1 MLKKR
6 LIPKLLLTKKKI
18 GNDEIDIL
26 VTTRNYNSRTSI
38 GDPLS
43 QAKIYEANLADELI
57 ILGIDSIPLDE
68 NAELIHLIKR
78 MSEQIFM
85 PLCVGGGVSNLSHFE
100 NLLNAGAD
108 KISINSVL
116 IERPEF
122 AKEAAKNFGS
132 QCVMASVDYK
142 LVDKIP
148 FIYDHKRKQLTDI
161 ELFNYAPMLV
171 DIGVG
176 EMHICNVDNDGTS
189 IGIDIITGS
198 IMNNELNIPLI
209 LSGGIGTAQDFV
221 ECFVQTNCSAIG
233 AGTYFSSQ
241 DQNPMQARS
250 HICNAKIPIRM
261 GRKFSN

>member
-6 LIPKLLLTKKKI
+6 LIPKLLLTKRKI

-26 VTTRNYNSRTSI
+26 VTTRNYDSRTSI

-68 NAELIHLIKR
+68 NSELIHLIKR

-100 NLLNAGAD
+100 DLLNAGAD
-108 KISINSVL
+108 KISINSIL
-116 IERPEF
+116 LERPEF
-122 AKEAAKNFGS
+122 VKEAAMNFGS
-132 QCVMASVDYK
+132 QCVVASIDYK

-148 FIYDHKRKQLTDI
+148 FVYDHKNKKLTDK
-161 ELFNYAPMLV
+161 ELIKFSSMLV

-189 IGIDIITGS
+189 IGIDTFTGS
-198 IMNNELNIPLI
+198 VINNELDVPLI
-209 LSGGIGTAQDFV
+209 LSGGIGNAQDFV

-261 GRKFSN
+261 GRKSSN